1 MNTLYNC
8 VFLPF
13 SGQGVSLNA
22 TLGEFDQQ
30 VNPVDYTD
38 DLGDVERG
46 YQQEGG
52 EYVDEYSLPNDMEI
66 PDGQMEYSGEQA
78 GGDGVLDI
86 QINEPLDD
94 EFQVSHPP
102 PPHLPSFCLTPL
114 YLEKITLI
122 SPSWVSGGTYQIYSG
137 GAKGD
142 ACWVGGIRFIITLRQ
157 LISPF
162 ADKVG
167 VDSLFGGR

>member
-1 MNTLYNC
+1 MSFVYNC

-22 TLGEFDQQ
+22 TLCEFDQQ
-30 VNPVDYTD
+30 VNPIDYQEK
-38 DLGDVERG
+38 LGDVEGG

-52 EYVDEYSLPNDMEI
+52 EYVDEYSQPDDMEM

-94 EFQVSHPP
+94 EFQVSPR
-102 PPHLPSFCLTPL
+102 LPSFSFTPL
-114 YLEKITLI
+114 HLETITWI
-122 SPSWVSGGTYQIYSG
+122 YFPVSGFRGHVSNIF
-137 GAKGD
+137 
-142 ACWVGGIRFIITLRQ
+142 R
-157 LISPF
+157 
-162 ADKVG
+162 
-167 VDSLFGGR
+167 GR

>member
-1 MNTLYNC
+1 MSFVYNC

-22 TLGEFDQQ
+22 TLCEFDQQ
-30 VNPVDYTD
+30 VNPIDYQEK
-38 DLGDVERG
+38 LGDVEGG

-94 EFQVSHPP
+94 EFQVSPR
-102 PPHLPSFCLTPL
+102 LPSFSFTPL
-114 YLEKITLI
+114 HLETITWI
-122 SPSWVSGGTYQIYSG
+122 YFPVSGFRGHVSNIF
-137 GAKGD
+137 
-142 ACWVGGIRFIITLRQ
+142 R
-157 LISPF
+157 
-162 ADKVG
+162 
-167 VDSLFGGR
+167 GR